1 MQFSTILFLT
11 TFFTSALAAP
21 VKQHSISSVPT
32 KRGEKPECDEATEA
46 LIESIKDN
54 LKDLYEQLDTAK
66 ELDDI
71 LSSSPFDEDK
81 FDSAQGALLGLFNKA
96 TTMEQNSQKIAPAGN
111 AAIPGLMNA
120 TAVQIKGLG
129 LLQGLKGV
137 KGDDSDIEEA
147 KDKVE
152 ELIEDIK
159 DDIEENK
166 ENLEDVSLTLE

>member
-1 MQFSTILFLT
+1 MRRS
-11 TFFTSALAAP
+11 
-21 VKQHSISSVPT
+21 H
-32 KRGEKPECDEATEA
+32 RGFDREHQR
-46 LIESIKDN
+46 
-54 LKDLYEQLDTAK
+54 QL
-66 ELDDI
+66 EG
-71 LSSSPFDEDK
+71 SFDEDK

-96 TTMEQNSQKIAPAGN
+96 TTMERNSQKIAPAGN
-111 AAIPGLMNA
+111 AAIPSLMNA

-159 DDIEENK
+159 GDIEENK
-166 ENLEDVSLTLE
+166 ENLEDVSLTLV